1 MLKVGRKYRNC
12 REFQVQ
18 GRCERENEE
27 SAVWK
32 REFEEDSVVVRG
44 GRWVE
49 TVRTYVGRSGLKA
62 ETGKACHD

>member
-1 MLKVGRKYRNC
+1 MSKVGRRYRIC

-18 GRCERENEE
+18 GRRERENRE

-32 REFEEDSVVVRG
+32 REFEEDSVVVGG

-49 TVRTYVGRSGLKA
+49 TV
-62 ETGKACHD
+62 